1 MSDIIIFPKLK
12 GNLMGQ
18 ITTAVKNGDY
28 ESAYDLFN
36 DYEKHFELTEDEHLM
51 KLDCLYQL
59 ESFLELREESSIL
72 LNQGHYAYDKI
83 VPYFIESL
91 LKLKQF
97 KTVIELIDSLRTED
111 VDHKLI
117 VALMPFYDEA
127 RHQLNMRNV
136 AHMKFIQTFKEN
148 DVNEQLA
155 LIVELIEN
163 EDYRFQMSFVQLLEH
178 SMIHPLVSS
187 MMLEYL
193 ILAQF
198 TGEVKFEKLNHNI
211 RVNISELSSLVKTD
225 FILNIAVS
233 VKDYFD
239 INSPDIAEVIKA
251 TMKQHNTVLYPLH
264 FEEYFKCDADEMV
277 LAYIKYFSALFNLN
291 DDNESNKVNTQLIE
305 CIERLEK
312 LSLIKEY

>member
-18 ITTAVKNGDY
+18 ITTAVKDGDY

-127 RHQLNMRNV
+127 SHQLNMRNV

-233 VKDYFD
+233 VKNYFD
-239 INSPDIAEVIKA
+239 INSPDIAEIIKA

-277 LAYIKYFSALFNLN
+277 IAYIEYFSALFNLN

-305 CIERLEK
+305 CIKRLEK
-312 LSLIKEY
+312 LGIIKEY

>member
-127 RHQLNMRNV
+127 SHQLNMRNV

-211 RVNISELSSLVKTD
+211 RVNISQLSSLVKTD

-233 VKDYFD
+233 VKNYFD